1 MNIPTSSFPSDTDQ
15 TGILL
20 IRSLG
25 IPPMD
30 AFLLLKDLLDT
41 SRGRGDRITRAK
53 RCIRLGGE
61 ALADRETS
69 VPFSQAV
76 RASLEARKQ
85 VRSITP
91 EDCERYLRKSFST
104 PRQRHK
110 GRLILSGILNFSLKR
125 GWCRRNAAFLVPPPI
140 LREKRIRALSLYE
153 AKRLLHTAEQLF
165 HGACLPAC
173 ALMLYAGIRPHEVK
187 RLTWKNINLK
197 SGLVSL
203 APSHTK
209 TGGSRHVSILP
220 VLGAILSRTSSA
232 GSPSRPVCPPNWE
245 KKWMEVRR
253 RSGILKKSGWVQDVL
268 RHTYASY
275 HLAHFCNQN
284 LLQKEM
290 GHSSPSLLLARYLN
304 MDGIT
309 SATGAMFWTHS
320 FIPPAP
326 LKKN

>member
-1 MNIPTSSFPSDTDQ
+1 MPAGLRP
-15 TGILL
+15 
-20 IRSLG
+20 
-25 IPPMD
+25 D
-30 AFLLLKDLLDT
+30 A
-41 SRGRGDRITRAK
+41 
-53 RCIRLGGE
+53 
-61 ALADRETS
+61 
-69 VPFSQAV
+69 
-76 RASLEARKQ
+76 
-85 VRSITP
+85 
-91 EDCERYLRKSFST
+91 
-104 PRQRHK
+104 
-110 GRLILSGILNFSLKR
+110 
-125 GWCRRNAAFLVPPPI
+125 
-140 LREKRIRALSLYE
+140 
-153 AKRLLHTAEQLF
+153 
-165 HGACLPAC
+165 
-173 ALMLYAGIRPHEVK
+173 IRPHEVK

-320 FIPPAP
+320 FVSPVP
-326 LKKN
+326 LKKD

>member
-76 RASLEARKQ
+76 RASLEARKHRRPRTLQEIRYMAARMMKKCPELARKQ

-140 LREKRIRALSLYE
+140 LRENASGPFPCTRQNGFSTPRNSCSTE
-153 AKRLLHTAEQLF
+153 H
-165 HGACLPAC
+165 AC
-173 ALMLYAGIRPHEVK
+173 R
-187 RLTWKNINLK
+187 
-197 SGLVSL
+197 
-203 APSHTK
+203 
-209 TGGSRHVSILP
+209 
-220 VLGAILSRTSSA
+220 
-232 GSPSRPVCPPNWE
+232 
-245 KKWMEVRR
+245 
-253 RSGILKKSGWVQDVL
+253 
-268 RHTYASY
+268 
-275 HLAHFCNQN
+275 
-284 LLQKEM
+284 
-290 GHSSPSLLLARYLN
+290 
-304 MDGIT
+304 
-309 SATGAMFWTHS
+309 
-320 FIPPAP
+320 PAP
-326 LKKN
+326 

>member
-1 MNIPTSSFPSDTDQ
+1 MNIPTSSFPTDADQ
-15 TGILL
+15 AGIFL

-61 ALADRETS
+61 ALADREKS
-69 VPFSQAV
+69 VSFSQAV
-76 RASLEARKQ
+76 RASLEARKHRRPRTLQEIRCMAARMMKKCPELARKQ

-91 EDCERYLRKSFST
+91 EDCGRYLRKSFST

-110 GRLILSGILNFSLKR
+110 GRLILSGILNYSLKR

-165 HGACLPAC
+165 RGECLPAC

-187 RLTWKNINLK
+187 RLTWKHINLK

-203 APSHTK
+203 APTHTK

-220 VLGAILSRTSSA
+220 VLGSILSR
-232 GSPSRPVCPPNWE
+232 N
-245 KKWMEVRR
+245 
-253 RSGILKKSGWVQDVL
+253 
-268 RHTYASY
+268 
-275 HLAHFCNQN
+275 F
-284 LLQKEM
+284 
-290 GHSSPSLLLARYLN
+290 
-304 MDGIT
+304 
-309 SATGAMFWTHS
+309 F
-320 FIPPAP
+320 
-326 LKKN
+326 

>member
-1 MNIPTSSFPSDTDQ
+1 MNIPTSSFPTDTDQ

-76 RASLEARKQ
+76 RASLEARKHPPAPHPAGNPLYGCPDDEKMPG
-85 VRSITP
+85 TGKKTGP
-91 EDCERYLRKSFST
+91 F
-104 PRQRHK
+104 HHA
-110 GRLILSGILNFSLKR
+110 GRL
-125 GWCRRNAAFLVPPPI
+125 
-140 LREKRIRALSLYE
+140 RALSPQ
-153 AKRLLHTAEQLF
+153 KLF
-165 HGACLPAC
+165 HSPPAAQGAADPERHPEFFPEARVVPQKRGLSGSSPHPQGKTHQGPFPVRGKTASPHRGTVVPRGMPAGLRPD
-173 ALMLYAGIRPHEVK
+173 AVRGHTPPRSQKADLEAHQPEIRPGFTGAHPYQNRREPPCFHPS
-187 RLTWKNINLK
+187 RA
-197 SGLVSL
+197 GLH
-203 APSHTK
+203 PQ
-209 TGGSRHVSILP
+209 
-220 VLGAILSRTSSA
+220 RTSSA
-232 GSPSRPVCPPNWE
+232 CSPSRPVCPPNWE
-245 KKWMEVRR
+245 KKWREVRR

-290 GHSSPSLLLARYLN
+290 GHSSPPCF
-304 MDGIT
+304 G
-309 SATGAMFWTHS
+309 
-320 FIPPAP
+320 P
-326 LKKN
+326 LS